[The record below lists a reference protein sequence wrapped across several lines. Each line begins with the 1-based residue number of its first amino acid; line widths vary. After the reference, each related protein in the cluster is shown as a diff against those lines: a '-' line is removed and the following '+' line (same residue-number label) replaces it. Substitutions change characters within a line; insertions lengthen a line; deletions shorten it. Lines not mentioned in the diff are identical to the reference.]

1 MANSPTDKSKQF
13 EESGMTLIT
22 QIESDKY
29 LKKIKDKNSKKED
42 K

>member
-29 LKKIKDKNSKKED
+29 LKKIKAKNSKKTE